1 VAGTVGF
8 AGVCHPETP
17 GVDQELVPGLSYVGR
32 GRLRVGSNAE
42 MAGQTGGL
50 PTLIQSHVL
59 GVANATCGVLGAAP
73 GGGSIGSGFI
83 GFASATMVS
92 ESDEVVFVR
101 TSYDLDVGR
110 GDQEEAESDNDMA
123 FPGNTIP
130 EVQPTPAVRT
140 TDPQTVAESTTASIR
155 VGHIFAAANATQG
168 HTAGQSGFGTQ
179 LTFPANAQTIC
190 AVLSVPL
197 MRKRILVANV
207 AFNPD
212 ASTTDVTRLFIT
224 AGANAVM
231 GHIATPS
238 GVTDNFI
245 NSVPAIQGHTAT
257 PGDATILHRTFP
269 EASED
274 GMIVNAPTMTQ
285 NVVDPETGVTAAS
298 IFGTGISTTSEGAI
312 PIGSTGTH
320 PNTTAVAIRF
330 KSKRTSTLTSARV
343 SLRGS
348 GGNSL
353 GQPLLEARILRDD
366 NTSLHKPVDSQRT
379 AVTTNGNQVTYT
391 GTSAH
396 VGSVSDLVSAD
407 TTLGRFTF
415 VWSSGAPSLVRNV
428 LYHLELR
435 NVHSNPGSNW
445 TSLDTLVMS
454 PAQSPSQPSVLD
466 TDLAVLQRSTSG
478 VWSAQSQNT
487 PIFSLGYADG
497 RNQGQAYLWAPN
509 TPNYS
514 VTGPLNKVRETFVPT
529 QNLRVHKIAA
539 RAGRWSGAQPLQ
551 IRLIRE
557 SNGATL
563 ASAAVDSG
571 YFPLIDQAASD
582 FRTSHRWYAHSFVS
596 SFALSAGVTAAV
608 ELQTTANTEYRV
620 NHLDPQDTTLPLSAT
635 FREGRAQYTVDG
647 GTVWINASSRTTTT
661 TTDFM
666 FYLGLG
672 SAAQRPVCSA
682 DSFDQSSGFIIGNTR
697 TVSAR
702 ELILN
707 DTNPSGTH
715 SATTNFPTGVNPLVI
730 NHANSASNCTVVMST
745 AAQTIAVSTKASSAS
760 FTYVA
765 RDIYGQRS
773 SARVSISARST
784 AATPT
789 PPNELIIYYSGKGT
803 QLSSTVLAAY
813 NARRALNVNP
823 PQIYDENGNG
833 IWDGSDGFNGRT
845 AANGGNFSLVTSN
858 TSVAALDWEGANNI
872 TYAPDLGGINLMRLF
887 ARADSGYTAA
897 QQARLAHEYTVALN
911 GWQAARPNCRFGY
924 YGLPYYAS
932 NGGGPFASS
941 LSGNILTQASNN
953 VIELWN
959 DVAFIS
965 PRAYISYDET
975 GSPGAAAPTCTEAQA
990 LQMQANVAELAIRV
1004 AQLVEPTRGYIPIYP
1019 YVSLEVFNATPD
1031 HEALSLEWIYT
1042 WVKGLTTPYNG
1053 RTIDGVIFW
1062 TRAAGPFFDEGHL
1075 KAVYQGLH
1083 GLTFNPNA
1091 PRPT

>member
-42 MAGQTGGL
+42 MAWQTGNL
-50 PTLIQSHVL
+50 PALIQQHTL
-59 GVANATCGVLGAAP
+59 GVANATCGLLGAAP
-73 GGGSIGSGFI
+73 GGGNVGSGFI
-83 GFASATMVS
+83 GFASATMVA

-101 TSYDLDVGR
+101 TSYDLNVG
-110 GDQEEAESDNDMA
+110 DSDSRFGSDMEMA
-123 FPGNTIP
+123 FPENTIP

-140 TDPQTVAESTTASIR
+140 TDPQTGHTSITAQLL
-155 VGHIFAAANATQG
+155 VGHIFAVANATQG
-168 HTAGQSGFGTQ
+168 YTAGMSGFGRVQ
-179 LTFPANAQTIC
+179 NVASAQMIC
-190 AVLSVPL
+190 AVAATN
-197 MRKRILVANV
+197 MRKRVLAANPV
-207 AFNPD
+207 FNPD
-212 ASTTDVTRLFIT
+212 SSTADGRRLFIT
-224 AGANAVM
+224 AGANASM
-231 GHIATPS
+231 GHVATAS
-238 GVTDNFI
+238 GVTDNFV
-245 NSVPAIQGHTAT
+245 NSVPAIQGSTAT
-257 PGDATILHRTFP
+257 PSKPVILHRTFP
-269 EASED
+269 HESTN
-274 GMIVNAPTMTQ
+274 GMIVNAPTLTQ

-330 KSKRTSTLTSARV
+330 KAKRTSTLTSAKV

-348 GGNSL
+348 GGNSF

-366 NTSLHKPVDSQRT
+366 NTALHKPVDSQRT
-379 AVTTNGNQVTYT
+379 GVTTNGNQVTYT

-435 NVHSNPGSNW
+435 NVHSVPDSNF
-445 TSLDTLVMS
+445 TSLDTITMS
-454 PAQSPSQPSVLD
+454 PAQSPSQPIALD

-529 QNLRVHKIAA
+529 QNLRVHKIAV
-539 RAGRWSGAQPLQ
+539 RAGRWNGAQPLQ

-563 ASAAVDSG
+563 ASAAGDVG

-608 ELQTTANTEYRV
+608 ELQTTANSEYRV
-620 NHLDPQDTTLPLSAT
+620 NHLDPLDITMPLSAT
-635 FREGRAQYTVDG
+635 FRDGHAQYTFDG
-647 GTVWINASSRTTTT
+647 GTTWLNASSRTTTT
-661 TTDFM
+661 TTDLM

-682 DSFDQSSGFIIGNTR
+682 DSFGESSGFIIGNTR

-702 ELILN
+702 ELVLN

-730 NHANSASNCTVVMST
+730 NHANSATNCAVIMST
-745 AAQTIAVSTKASSAS
+745 AAQTIAVSTRASTAG

-784 AATPT
+784 AA
-789 PPNELIIYYSGKGT
+789 PPVTTGDLPIYWNGKSSGVPPASVYS
-803 QLSSTVLAAY
+803 AY
-813 NARRALNVNP
+813 NAIAARNVNP
-823 PQIYDENGNG
+823 SEVGDDDHDG
-833 IWDGSDGFNGRT
+833 IWNDDNSASFT
-845 AANGGNFSLVTSN
+845 LVSGNNCMPLTG
-858 TSVAALDWEGANNI
+858 LDWEGAANI
-872 TYAPDLGGINLMRLF
+872 QYAPVIGGVNLMRLF
-887 ARADSGYTAA
+887 ARADAAYTEA
-897 QQARLAHEYTVALN
+897 QQRQLAHEYARCIN
-911 GWQAARPNCRFGY
+911 GWRQRASAATILGM

-932 NGGGPFASS
+932 NGGGVFANG
-941 LSGNILTQASNN
+941 LSGRIVTQTSAPVQETWAASDALMP
-953 VIELWN
+953 E
-959 DVAFIS
+959 
-965 PRAYISYDET
+965 AYIKYDET
-975 GSPGAAAPTCTEAQA
+975 GTVPSTSPNCTSAQA
-990 LQMQANVAELAIRV
+990 TQMQANVAELAIRA
-1004 AQLVEPTRGYIPIYP
+1004 AQYSEAQTGRYLPIYP
-1019 YVSLEVFNATPD
+1019 YVSIEVFNNETPD
-1031 HEALSLEWIYT
+1031 HTALSNRWIHT
-1042 WVKGLTTPYNG
+1042 WVRGLRRPHNG
-1053 RTIDGVIFW
+1053 RTIDGVILW
-1062 TRAAGPFFDEGHL
+1062 TRAAGISWTEAHL
-1075 KAVYQGLH
+1075 KAIYQGLH
-1083 GLTFNPNA
+1083 DMDYDPNM
-1091 PRPT
+1091 PRPS